1 MPDRELTK
9 QMEQAI
15 ISMLSS
21 IHKEEDVQQVMNA
34 GITEACFAGAL
45 HYWEALQYI
54 IGRIKKGKKISKS
67 YLKRHHGVTLI
78 AGDDAKLYAKE
89 VVFGTALAQ
98 VDDIT
103 ADVQDELL
111 EPSDPTVFYEAVRKA
126 RNLLRDIAAP
136 AVNGQRDMS
145 TQSVTYTTPGSL
157 VMPPP
162 QEWLVKGFLPA
173 KWSTF
178 LYGRGGSAKSGLAV
192 MIAVCVATGVP
203 FLDVP
208 AVRGTVLYLD
218 WEADEET
225 FRATL
230 NRVAASLGVDISQG
244 LTNIRFKRLYGP
256 LNEHIDDIIEEVED
270 ENVSLVIM
278 DSFGFSMSGK
288 DTSAQQD
295 VTAQMARLAT
305 IPAAKLI
312 IDHIGKQGRGEDG
325 PFGSVYKHAASR
337 WMWWLQAVNGEDE
350 RCPNGEHKPGVF
362 VRMANTKHNIA
373 AKQKDIFLHLTWD
386 DKFASSTLNVKKV
399 TRDEVPE
406 SLAGT
411 IKETGEAE
419 LSPTQQEFLDHVR
432 EHYAETHQAIS
443 KEAMIAALR
452 ITAKPVAAEALSLHK
467 MGLIKYVRLPKNAR
481 MGGSPRGYIEVNQPH
496 DIQTDRENE
505 LLGQGD

>member
-1 MPDRELTK
+1 
-9 QMEQAI
+9 MEQAI

-21 IHKEEDVQQVMNA
+21 IHKEEDMRQVMNA
-34 GITEACFAGAL
+34 GVTEACFAGAP

-54 IGRIKKGKKISKS
+54 DRCVRRGKEVGKN
-67 YLKRHHGVTLI
+67 YLKRHHGVKLI

-103 ADVQDELL
+103 ADVQEELL
-111 EPSDPTVFYEAVRKA
+111 APSDPTVFYEAVRKA

-136 AVNGQRDMS
+136 AVNGHWGTS
-145 TQSVTYTTPGSL
+145 IESVTYTTPGSL

-192 MIAVCVATGVP
+192 MLAVCVATGTP

-208 AVRGTVLYLD
+208 AKRGTVMYID

-244 LTNIRFKRLYGP
+244 MKNIRFKRLYGP
-256 LNEHIDDIIEEVED
+256 LNEHIDDVIEECE
-270 ENVSLVIM
+270 EHGVSLVIM

-337 WMWWLQAVNGEDE
+337 WMWWLQAVNGDDE
-350 RCPNGEHKPGVF
+350 KCPNGENKPGVF

-373 AKQKDIFLHLTWD
+373 AKQSDIFLHLTWD

-399 TRDEVPE
+399 KREDVPE

-411 IKETGEAE
+411 IKEAGEVE
-419 LSPTQQEFLDHVR
+419 LSPGEKDFLRYVKSIYIEKHRAATQDDLIMCMGVGVR
-432 EHYAETHQAIS
+432 QVRAT
-443 KEAMIAALR
+443 
-452 ITAKPVAAEALSLHK
+452 AEALSSQ
-467 MGLIKYVRLPKNAR
+467 GLIQLVDVKKKRRPGETAR
-481 MGGSPRGYIEVNQPH
+481 SPRAYLLAG
-496 DIQTDRENE
+496 QTQDLDTTEAM
-505 LLGQGD
+505 DKV